1 VLEIKNRNVMKM
13 KWLFVCVTLAAT
25 LGLYSSLVFA
35 SDCPGGELTIT
46 PNGVLVLSSP
56 VTFSIVFDYLNSA
69 NFPNIL
75 LVMTKTSYQGMTGPI
90 LVNWTGGSTSFAK
103 ADFQAADSGFIPPQT
118 VTSYDSGRYGLSE
131 LREHLEEN
139 DTANDVLYY
148 VFGPFLS
155 GSVGRTAQTFY
166 VTLPSENPRMF
177 VLAIART
184 VCSTS
189 FDIRAFLT
197 SEIIPE
203 FDVVF
208 LGLILGSLGL
218 FLTRAGSKSRFKRRA
233 DYISAGA

>member
-1 VLEIKNRNVMKM
+1 MKM
-13 KWLFVCVTLAAT
+13 RWLFACVTLAAT
-25 LGLYSSLVFA
+25 LGLYSSLVLA
-35 SDCPGGELTIT
+35 SDCRGGELTIT

-56 VTFSIVFDYLNSA
+56 VTFSIVFDYPNSA

-75 LVMTKTSYQGMTGPI
+75 LVMTKTSYQGLTGPI

-103 ADFQAADSGFIPPQT
+103 ANFQAADSGFIPPQT
-118 VTSYDSGRYGLSE
+118 VTSRDSGRYGLSE
-131 LREHLEEN
+131 LRECLGEN

-155 GSVGRTAQTFY
+155 GSVGRTAQTFN
-166 VTLPSENPRMF
+166 VSLPSENPRMF

-197 SEIIPE
+197 SEIISE
-203 FDVVF
+203 FDAFFPGLV
-208 LGLILGSLGL
+208 LGALGFYLISAH
-218 FLTRAGSKSRFKRRA
+218 FVSRSQRRA
-233 DYISAGA
+233 DQRTRLNDCFK